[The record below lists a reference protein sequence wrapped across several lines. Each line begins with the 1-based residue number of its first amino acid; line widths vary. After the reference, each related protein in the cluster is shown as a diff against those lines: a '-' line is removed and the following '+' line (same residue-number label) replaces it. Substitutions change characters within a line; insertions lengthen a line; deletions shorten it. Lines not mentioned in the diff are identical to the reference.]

1 MGFIFDT
8 ENVLYLS
15 LDYTKKIINLLI
27 EKNCGKDIEAT
38 LFKERKRFCMFLEDN
53 FEFETEVPLYG
64 KFEPQEGIDTGMRNF
79 VNKRRKKRE

>member
-15 LDYTKKIINLLI
+15 LDYTKKIVNLLI
-27 EKNCGKDIEAT
+27 EKNCGKDIEAA

-53 FEFETEVPLYG
+53 LEFETEVPLYR

-79 VNKRRKKRE
+79 INKKRKKRE